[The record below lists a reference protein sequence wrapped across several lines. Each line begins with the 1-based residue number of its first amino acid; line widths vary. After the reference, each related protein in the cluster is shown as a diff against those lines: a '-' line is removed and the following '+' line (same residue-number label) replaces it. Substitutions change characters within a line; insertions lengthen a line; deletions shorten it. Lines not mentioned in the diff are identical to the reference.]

1 MMNYTEECCMG
12 YAKHET
18 HDLVTGMLSLIIV
31 SLKLSSQELLSWNK
45 KWEYSR
51 LSTLRMVWGWHEV
64 QQCQEAINRLC
75 TGDTKIHSCS
85 MTLVLW
91 ICWIS

>member
-1 MMNYTEECCMG
+1 MNYTEECCMG

-51 LSTLRMVWGWHEV
+51 LSTLRMVWGGMRFNS
-64 QQCQEAINRLC
+64 ARRRL
-75 TGDTKIHSCS
+75 TDYALEIQKYTA
-85 MTLVLW
+85 VA
-91 ICWIS
+91 